1 MARAR
6 NIKPAFFQNEQL
18 AELSAIDRLAFI
30 GMWTVAD
37 YKGCIE
43 YRPKRLKVQILPYDK
58 CEIENIVNNLEQ
70 YGFIRY
76 YSVHGKSYLK
86 ILNFEKHQNP
96 HKNERDSGSDIPDVD
111 ENDNTIIQLQKDG
124 TDTDKIGCTRADS
137 LNLIPDSLKHTQAK
151 KENVEEVTHSQEP
164 SLAASVC
171 LEVKKFGILDVNPAN
186 PSLLKLLDAGATLQ
200 EFVSAAEHSKVK
212 KFTYVIGVV
221 NGQRNQA
228 AEMKVTTG
236 TVKPKEDLGW
246 RNNDLAI
253 LKKAKELG
261 IHTQGKNRF
270 ELLAK
275 IDEKRGAI

>member
-1 MARAR
+1 MKWFKHDSDASIDA
-6 NIKPAFFQNEQL
+6 KMQEVL
-18 AELSAIDRLAFI
+18 LDYGLEGYGLYWYCLELIASS
-30 GMWTVAD
+30 V
-37 YKGCIE
+37 
-43 YRPKRLKVQILPYDK
+43 DK
-58 CEIENIVNNLEQ
+58 HN
-70 YGFIRY
+70 
-76 YSVHGKSYLK
+76 
-86 ILNFEKHQNP
+86 LNFELEHDARIIARNT
-96 HKNERDSGSDIPDVD
+96 GSTVQKTQEMMARFVELGLFENIHGRIFCLKMASRTD
-111 ENDNTIIQLQKDG
+111 EYTAQLMRENK
-124 TDTDKIGCTRADS
+124 KSIEIVPILS
-137 LNLIPDSLKHTQAK
+137 LETPDSVPRKSEVIEQK
-151 KENVEEVTHSQEP
+151 RREENITEEKRTEP